1 MSPLEIPMNKE
12 LIAISHELGHG
23 GDLYTTPLDA
33 LRGPSQQQLEFLPD
47 IIEEYERR
55 HPVDAGE
62 TSACSCY
69 GHAPRIL
76 PYTAR
81 IYNLTVVACLDESG
95 RSLKVVGPA
104 EKNHKMCF
112 KGLVITR
119 DMAARGLGTAYFD
132 RVFWMLKSA

>member
-1 MSPLEIPMNKE
+1 MNKE

-76 PYTAR
+76 PFQRAHDDLQ
-81 IYNLTVVACLDESG
+81 NVLSFFKLD
-95 RSLKVVGPA
+95 
-104 EKNHKMCF
+104 
-112 KGLVITR
+112 
-119 DMAARGLGTAYFD
+119 Y
-132 RVFWMLKSA
+132 